1 MCLGNTKYILFAQI
15 NVFVWAKKIPN
26 FDLKIMILTY
36 TKDFSLKKL
45 PKIARFFEEK
55 KIQIARFFS

>member
-1 MCLGNTKYILFAQI
+1 MLSS
-15 NVFVWAKKIPN
+15 
-26 FDLKIMILTY
+26 Y

-55 KIQIARFFS
+55 NSKLPDFSHNLQKVAKNIEGGILFFFSTFVSRM